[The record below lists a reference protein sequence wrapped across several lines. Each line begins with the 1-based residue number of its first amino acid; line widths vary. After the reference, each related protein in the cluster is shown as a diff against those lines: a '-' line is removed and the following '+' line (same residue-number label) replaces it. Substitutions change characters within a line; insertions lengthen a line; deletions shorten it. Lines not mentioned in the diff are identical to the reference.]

1 MTNSEDPEEIQT
13 TFHRGLHCILG
24 QTRSP
29 EKEMKYFMKSLNIKY
44 GPS

>member
-1 MTNSEDPEEIQT
+1 MTNSEDLEENTAQK

-29 EKEMKYFMKSLNIKY
+29 EKEINIFMKSLNI
-44 GPS
+44 